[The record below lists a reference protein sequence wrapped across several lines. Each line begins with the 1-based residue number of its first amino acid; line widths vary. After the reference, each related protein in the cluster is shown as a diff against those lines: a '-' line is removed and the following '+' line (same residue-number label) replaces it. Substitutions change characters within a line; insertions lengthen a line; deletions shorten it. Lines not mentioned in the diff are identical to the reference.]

1 MNKKIAI
8 TIQNYVQYYS
18 VKPFIDLKKYD
29 IDIYV
34 PDGDKY
40 NLGVKKMHDDI
51 YNYLKEN
58 EYRVFRKPKK
68 NITYHILIEPYP
80 MDIYLTFNYK
90 YRIKYKYSA
99 NTAKPSLTYN
109 ITDSMIYDA
118 ILCYS
123 TYEEEVL
130 NNYTKTFLVGRLSY
144 IGFKK
149 QKKTTKKKTILYLP
163 TYGDFNYIE
172 EVIEQLEKLSK
183 KYDIIT
189 KEHHGTNYLYSEDS
203 KSKRLQNAI
212 SKFYNSSHPL
222 SDLLEKADVVLTDNS
237 GSIFEA
243 LYTSVP
249 VCIFSK
255 NMEECD
261 FNNLKSLQHQ
271 LVEDDVIPYT
281 DKADNIEK
289 IVEEALTKKYL
300 DKQRKVGKKLFPIDN
315 EDALES
321 FTKVIDLFI
330 DDNDNYLNNRIVLHK
345 EVESYINSLIAA
357 KNNLEVSQNELIAN
371 NQLMKQQIDEL
382 TETTNILKAKEE
394 ELISFKE
401 KLINE
406 NKVLLKENEELSKEV
421 EELSNENDKINKNSI
436 ILEEQLNDYKK
447 GKLYKISKRIYYV
460 ESKITRKK

>member
-51 YNYLKEN
+51 YNYLKEK

-68 NITYHILIEPYP
+68 NDTYHILIEPYP

-109 ITDSMIYDA
+109 ITESMVYDA

-149 QKKTTKKKTILYLP
+149 QKNTAKRKTILYLP

-172 EVIEQLEKLSK
+172 EVIQQLEKLSK

-212 SKFYNSSHPL
+212 SKFYDSSHPL

-271 LVEDDVIPYT
+271 LVEEDVIPYT
-281 DKADNIEK
+281 DKAEDIER
-289 IVEEALTKKYL
+289 IVEKSLTKKYV
-300 DKQRKVGKKLFPIDN
+300 DKQIKVGKKLFPIDN
-315 EDALES
+315 DKALES
-321 FTKVIDLFI
+321 FTNVIDLFVDE
-330 DDNDNYLNNRIVLHK
+330 DDNYIKSRIILHK
-345 EVESYINSLIAA
+345 EVESYINSLVAA
-357 KNNLEVSQNELIAN
+357 KNNLEISQNELAAN

-382 TETTNILKAKEE
+382 INTTSDLKDKEE
-394 ELISFKE
+394 ELTNNNE

-406 NKVLLKENEELSKEV
+406 NEELIKKVESLNKKNNCLDDQLKE
-421 EELSNENDKINKNSI
+421 
-436 ILEEQLNDYKK
+436 YKK
-447 GKLYKISKRIYYV
+447 GKLYKLSTKIYSIKSRI
-460 ESKITRKK
+460 TKKK